1 MSDPAHHGPQVTG
14 IRRISDATMKT
25 LEKESKKQV
34 SEKLKNATEGT
45 SLHRLALSL
54 SLLDMLESTTLGS
67 DNNLTLAQ
75 FDDDAR
81 NTLSMRESQL
91 ERLADDLLVCS
102 DATVAF
108 EQAYNDAKRIVLGP
122 GYRSAIAQF
131 ANFLVSDTFYKSL
144 PSHGAARRD
153 ALAVEM
159 SKLRALDPELAT
171 RTAAEF
177 LGMEIAHAPG
187 RVINAFTLDEC
198 VDAVYQVLSLLAE
211 VERSQS
217 ACGAPTGGAGQGA
230 KAQDAQ
236 VVGESVGM
244 QSVLDG
250 LKTGATCADTSKKV
264 ADLLENT
271 AKRMS
276 VARDLAKGLKHRSS
290 AGMLG
295 DDAKIAQSAQWL
307 RHNGYG
313 KAATVATWLQDHP
326 MFGRGLASFTGL
338 VALAG
343 VAFTFSFRDSKGNV
357 NWDQVLGGASTVASS
372 LGNAPTYIKFFKED
386 SVKLAK
392 TVMRREGIRLAKT
405 AAEAGA
411 SCTAVAA
418 KASRFVRFCKVMG
431 PVGDVLSLPVGCYA
445 IKQELENED
454 TVGVVC
460 QGVAMGSSVLG
471 LFALAAA
478 SGSTGI
484 GLPLA
489 ALAIAAGLAALLVDW
504 AWGESAM
511 TGDIKKKLRYLEIT
525 DGEDDVYRKLAQR
538 TVTRRGSY
546 GGYNVGGTY
555 TYKAQE
561 NLPHKTVRSN
571 VRSASVEHKQALI
584 NKYMEGSTSGSQE
597 TLIYSVLK
605 DTRGNNDE
613 FLALVESIDTK
624 VLADELETGWQARS
638 VMSWIVSAYTKAG
651 TPTTNTFGD
660 FFEHLCSQHRS
671 GVINDFFKYLSP
683 PDKKTF
689 QKHDAASLR
698 RGTEKLMDNTTYNSD
713 ERAIYEILKATSY
726 SQFNTLVEGGKKSYA
741 ERLQSELESYQWNNV
756 RKWMLD
762 TSPGKATDDVR
773 AIGLSVR

>member
-1 MSDPAHHGPQVTG
+1 MSDPAHHGPQVAG

-25 LEKESKKQV
+25 LETESKNQV

-45 SLHRLALSL
+45 ALHRLALSL
-54 SLLDMLESTTLGS
+54 SLLDMLKSTTLGS

-102 DATVAF
+102 DATAAF
-108 EQAYNDAKRIVLGP
+108 EQAYNEAKRIVLGP
-122 GYRSAIAQF
+122 GYQSAIAQF
-131 ANFLVSDTFYKSL
+131 ANFIVSDAFYASL
-144 PSHGAARRD
+144 PSHGAARKD
-153 ALAVEM
+153 ALASEM

-187 RVINAFTLDEC
+187 RVISEFTLDEC

-211 VERSQS
+211 IERSQR
-217 ACGAPTGGAGQGA
+217 ACHAPGAGQGA
-230 KAQDAQ
+230 KGQDAKI
-236 VVGESVGM
+236 VGESVGM
-244 QSVLDG
+244 QSVLAG

-276 VARDLAKGLKHRSS
+276 IARDLAKGLKHRSS

-295 DDAKIAQSAQWL
+295 DDAKIAKSAEWL
-307 RHNGYG
+307 QQNGYG
-313 KAATVATWLQDHP
+313 KAAAVATWLQDHP

-343 VAFTFSFRDSKGNV
+343 VAFTFSFRDSKGNI

-386 SVKLAK
+386 SVNLAK
-392 TVMRREGIRLAKT
+392 TVMRREGVQLAKT

-445 IKQELENED
+445 IKAELENED

-525 DGEDDVYRKLAQR
+525 SGEDEVYRKLAQR
-538 TVTRRGSY
+538 TVTRTGSY

-555 TYKAQE
+555 TYKAQQD
-561 NLPHKTVRSN
+561 LPHKTVRSN
-571 VRSASVEHKQALI
+571 ARAASIQHKQALI

-597 TLIYSVLK
+597 TLIFQVLK

-613 FLALVESIDTK
+613 FLQLVESIDTK

-651 TPTTNTFGD
+651 RPPTNTFGD

-683 PDKKTF
+683 VDKKTF
-689 QKHDAASLR
+689 QKHDAPSVR

-726 SQFNTLVEGGKKSYA
+726 PQFNAVVEGGKRAYA
-741 ERLQSELESYQWNNV
+741 ARLQDELESYQWNNV
-756 RKWMLD
+756 RRWMLD
-762 TSPGKATDDVR
+762 TSPGKATAEVR
-773 AIGLSVR
+773 SIGLSVR

>member
-1 MSDPAHHGPQVTG
+1 M
-14 IRRISDATMKT
+14 RT
-25 LEKESKKQV
+25 LEAESKNQV
-34 SEKLKNATEGT
+34 SEKLKNAVEGT
-45 SLHRLALSL
+45 SLHKLALSL
-54 SLLDMLESTTLGS
+54 SLLDMLNSTTLGS
-67 DNNLTLAQ
+67 DKNLTLAQ

-91 ERLADDLLVCS
+91 ERLADELLVCS

-108 EQAYNDAKRIVLGP
+108 EQAYNDAKRVVLGP
-122 GYRSAIAQF
+122 GYRTAIAQF
-131 ANFLVSDTFYKSL
+131 ANFIVSDAFYDSL
-144 PSHGAARRD
+144 PRHGTARKE
-153 ALAVEM
+153 ALGVEM
-159 SKLRALDPELAT
+159 NKLRALDPDLAT
-171 RTAAEF
+171 RTASEF

-187 RVINAFTLDEC
+187 RVINEFTLEEC

-217 ACGAPTGGAGQGA
+217 ACEAPSVGSEGA
-230 KAQDAQ
+230 KGQDAKI
-236 VVGESVGM
+236 VGESGGM
-244 QSVLDG
+244 KSVLAG

-271 AKRMS
+271 AKRM
-276 VARDLAKGLKHRSS
+276 VIARDLAKGLKHRSS

-295 DDAKIAQSAQWL
+295 DDAKIAKSAEWL
-307 RHNGYG
+307 QQNGYA

-392 TVMRREGIRLAKT
+392 TVMRREGVQLAKT

-431 PVGDVLSLPVGCYA
+431 PIGDVLSLPVGCYA
-445 IKQELENED
+445 IKTELENED

-511 TGDIKKKLRYLEIT
+511 TGDIKKKLRYLGVT
-525 DGEDDVYRKLAQR
+525 DGEDEVYRRLAQR
-538 TVTRRGSY
+538 TVTRTGAY

-555 TYKAQE
+555 TYKAQVD
-561 NLPHKTVRSN
+561 LPHKTVRSN
-571 VRSASVEHKQALI
+571 ARAASIQHKQALI

-613 FLALVESIDTK
+613 FLELVESIDTK
-624 VLADELETGWQARS
+624 VLADELETDWQARS

-651 TPTTNTFGD
+651 RPPTHTFGD

-671 GVINDFFKYLSP
+671 GIINDFFNSLTPK
-683 PDKKTF
+683 DKKTF
-689 QKHDAASLR
+689 QKHDATSLR
-698 RGTEKLMDNTTYNSD
+698 RGTEKLMDDTTYNSD
-713 ERAIYEILKATSY
+713 ERAIYEILNCTSY
-726 SQFNTLVEGGKKSYA
+726 GQFNSIVEGGGEAYA

-762 TSPGKATDDVR
+762 TSRGKATDAVR
-773 AIGLSVR
+773 KIGLSVR